1 MVACG
6 AQPRIRFYGMH
17 FTDCPPCLVITSLSF
32 LIENEIIISWSL
44 ERGQQLMPLQEI
56 SLIGFPLRPL
66 FDDVDDDV
74 VSLDEGTT
82 PSVIGA
88 L

>member
-1 MVACG
+1 
-6 AQPRIRFYGMH
+6 MH

>member
-1 MVACG
+1 
-6 AQPRIRFYGMH
+6 MH
-17 FTDCPPCLVITSLSF
+17 FTDCPPCLVITSLFF

>member
-1 MVACG
+1 
-6 AQPRIRFYGMH
+6 MH

-66 FDDVDDDV
+66 FDDVDDEV
-74 VSLDEGTT
+74 AV
-82 PSVIGA
+82 
-88 L
+88 